1 MTASPRQHA
10 LGRVLVH
17 LGRGVVVSA
26 AILGGFGVGVVL
38 TAPYYGVGGLP
49 LAFLAGRSAVRRLNE
64 LQGRNGSR
72 SLHPASH
79 ALVWAAAAAALVVV
93 ITVLLHRSDR
103 IAGWQSV
110 LTIAAAASLLP
121 AAFAVRRRRRRW
133 PVYGAAAGLM
143 GLVALATYPI
153 GGLGYLVPAFLLAV
167 ATGIEASAL
176 RLGTGG
182 RSAKGL
188 ISVAVAL
195 NLVIA
200 VAVVLGRT
208 FFAPPGPTELVG
220 NIARAAVLAV
230 PAVLALWSRRG
241 DPRLLHAAGL
251 TAFAPAVSWVV
262 VVAGIAGGTEPA
274 PGLSEGVFLLLCAPL
289 YLLAWERIRSDA
301 GAPAYASWGIAVL
314 ALFAGAA
321 LQATREMGC
330 HGTQCTDDFV
340 STPEGLVGLMF
351 VVCALAVGRLVDRWR
366 MVPA

>member
-1 MTASPRQHA
+1 MTFPRKHVLRRVPA
-10 LGRVLVH
+10 LVA
-17 LGRGVVVSA
+17 RGFVVA
-26 AILGGFGVGVVL
+26 AATLGGFGLGVVL

-72 SLHPASH
+72 SLQPVSH
-79 ALVWAAAAAALVVV
+79 ALMWAAAAAAVVVV

-110 LTIAAAASLLP
+110 LTIAAAASLIP
-121 AAFAVRRRRRRW
+121 AAFAVRRRQRRW
-133 PVYGAAAGLM
+133 PTYGAAAALM
-143 GLVALATYPI
+143 YLVALATYPI

-167 ATGIEASAL
+167 AAGIEASGL

-182 RSAKGL
+182 RSAEGL
-188 ISVAVAL
+188 IRVAVAL
-195 NLVIA
+195 NLAIA

-220 NIARAAVLAV
+220 NTARAAVLAL
-230 PAVLALWSRRG
+230 PAVLALWSRHG

-262 VVAGIAGGTEPA
+262 VLPGITWGADPA
-274 PGLSEGVFLLLCAPL
+274 PGLTEAIFLLLCAPL
-289 YLLAWERIRSDA
+289 YLLAWERVRIDA
-301 GAPAYASWGIAVL
+301 RAPAHASWGIAVL
-314 ALFAGAA
+314 ALVGAAA

-340 STPEGLVGLMF
+340 STPEGLVGL
-351 VVCALAVGRLVDRWR
+351 VLVAAALGAGRLVGRSR